1 MSEKLLEISGLSVC
15 YEGEQI
21 LNNICFSVE
30 KGETVGIAGE
40 SGSGKSTLL
49 RAILRLMG
57 KNSSITGGQI
67 TFRGEELT
75 GMSEKKLRSLCGS
88 EIGMIFQ
95 NTGASLCPTRK
106 IGAQICES
114 VRAHEKRCG
123 FITPIFGGMSGRKS
137 RREIKDM
144 TLQRFAD
151 MGLSDGETIWNSYP
165 SSLSGGMNQRVGIA
179 LAMLLHPSL
188 LLADEPTSALDVVSQ
203 AQVLRELQALQ
214 QKEQTGMVLVTH
226 NLAVLEQMA
235 DRVVVLKDG
244 NIVEQG
250 ETRTVF
256 DHPKDEYTK
265 NLLAAVPGRGKMH
278 NHNMLEV
285 NNLSKN
291 FAGTGRE
298 TEFAAVDG
306 ISFTLDA
313 GECLGL
319 IGESGCG
326 KSTTA
331 RLITGLV
338 QADAGSVLLEGEEI
352 LGRKGRRQRE
362 VYRKIQM
369 VFQTPQDSFDPM
381 QTLETGIL
389 EAFRNQ
395 GMSRKEACLHLPE
408 LLKKVE
414 LSSETAMRYPRE
426 TSGGECQRAAIAR
439 ALAVQPSLLICDEAT
454 SALDAAVQ
462 AQIVQLLKKL
472 QREEG
477 LAMLWIGHDLAL
489 VRELCSRVI
498 VMRQGKI
505 VEQGETREVL
515 EYPKEEYTKLLMEYS
530 L

>member
-21 LNNICFSVE
+21 LNNICFSVK

-57 KNSSITGGQI
+57 KNGSITGGQI

-123 FITPIFGGMSGRKS
+123 FITPISGGMSGRKS

-144 TLQRFAD
+144 TLRRFAD

-188 LLADEPTSALDVVSQ
+188 LLADEPTGN
-203 AQVLRELQALQ
+203 LRELQALQ

-265 NLLAAVPGRGKMH
+265 NLLAAVPGRGK
-278 NHNMLEV
+278 N
-285 NNLSKN
+285 
-291 FAGTGRE
+291 
-298 TEFAAVDG
+298 
-306 ISFTLDA
+306 DA
-313 GECLGL
+313 
-319 IGESGCG
+319 
-326 KSTTA
+326 
-331 RLITGLV
+331 
-338 QADAGSVLLEGEEI
+338 
-352 LGRKGRRQRE
+352 
-362 VYRKIQM
+362 
-369 VFQTPQDSFDPM
+369 
-381 QTLETGIL
+381 
-389 EAFRNQ
+389 
-395 GMSRKEACLHLPE
+395 
-408 LLKKVE
+408 
-414 LSSETAMRYPRE
+414 
-426 TSGGECQRAAIAR
+426 
-439 ALAVQPSLLICDEAT
+439 
-454 SALDAAVQ
+454 
-462 AQIVQLLKKL
+462 
-472 QREEG
+472 
-477 LAMLWIGHDLAL
+477 
-489 VRELCSRVI
+489 
-498 VMRQGKI
+498 
-505 VEQGETREVL
+505 
-515 EYPKEEYTKLLMEYS
+515 
-530 L
+530 

>member
-1 MSEKLLEISGLSVC
+1 MSEKLLEISGLSVY

-75 GMSEKKLRSLCGS
+75 GMSERKLRSLCGS

-123 FITPIFGGMSGRKS
+123 FITPISGGMSGRKS

-151 MGLSDGETIWNSYP
+151 MGLSDGGTIWNSYP

-265 NLLAAVPGRGKMH
+265 NLLAAVPGRGK
-278 NHNMLEV
+278 N
-285 NNLSKN
+285 
-291 FAGTGRE
+291 
-298 TEFAAVDG
+298 
-306 ISFTLDA
+306 DA
-313 GECLGL
+313 
-319 IGESGCG
+319 
-326 KSTTA
+326 
-331 RLITGLV
+331 
-338 QADAGSVLLEGEEI
+338 
-352 LGRKGRRQRE
+352 
-362 VYRKIQM
+362 
-369 VFQTPQDSFDPM
+369 
-381 QTLETGIL
+381 
-389 EAFRNQ
+389 
-395 GMSRKEACLHLPE
+395 
-408 LLKKVE
+408 
-414 LSSETAMRYPRE
+414 
-426 TSGGECQRAAIAR
+426 
-439 ALAVQPSLLICDEAT
+439 
-454 SALDAAVQ
+454 
-462 AQIVQLLKKL
+462 
-472 QREEG
+472 
-477 LAMLWIGHDLAL
+477 
-489 VRELCSRVI
+489 
-498 VMRQGKI
+498 
-505 VEQGETREVL
+505 
-515 EYPKEEYTKLLMEYS
+515 
-530 L
+530 

>member
-21 LNNICFSVE
+21 LNNICLSVE

-57 KNSSITGGQI
+57 KKGSITGGQI

-123 FITPIFGGMSGRKS
+123 FITSISGGMSGGKS

-151 MGLSDGETIWNSYP
+151 MGLSDGGTIWNSYP

-235 DRVVVLKDG
+235 DRVVILKDG

-265 NLLAAVPGRGKMH
+265 NLLAAVPGRGK
-278 NHNMLEV
+278 N
-285 NNLSKN
+285 
-291 FAGTGRE
+291 
-298 TEFAAVDG
+298 
-306 ISFTLDA
+306 DA
-313 GECLGL
+313 
-319 IGESGCG
+319 
-326 KSTTA
+326 
-331 RLITGLV
+331 
-338 QADAGSVLLEGEEI
+338 
-352 LGRKGRRQRE
+352 
-362 VYRKIQM
+362 
-369 VFQTPQDSFDPM
+369 
-381 QTLETGIL
+381 
-389 EAFRNQ
+389 
-395 GMSRKEACLHLPE
+395 
-408 LLKKVE
+408 
-414 LSSETAMRYPRE
+414 
-426 TSGGECQRAAIAR
+426 
-439 ALAVQPSLLICDEAT
+439 
-454 SALDAAVQ
+454 
-462 AQIVQLLKKL
+462 
-472 QREEG
+472 
-477 LAMLWIGHDLAL
+477 
-489 VRELCSRVI
+489 
-498 VMRQGKI
+498 
-505 VEQGETREVL
+505 
-515 EYPKEEYTKLLMEYS
+515 
-530 L
+530 

>member
-1 MSEKLLEISGLSVC
+1 MSEKLLEISGFSVC

-57 KNSSITGGQI
+57 NNGSITGGQI

-95 NTGASLCPTRK
+95 NTGASLCPTRT

-123 FITPIFGGMSGRKS
+123 FITPISGGMSGRKS

-151 MGLSDGETIWNSYP
+151 MGLSDGGTIWNSYP
-165 SSLSGGMNQRVGIA
+165 PSLSGGMNQRVGIA

-250 ETRTVF
+250 ETRMAF
-256 DHPKDEYTK
+256 DHPKDEYTR
-265 NLLAAVPGRGKMH
+265 NLLAAVPGRGK
-278 NHNMLEV
+278 N
-285 NNLSKN
+285 
-291 FAGTGRE
+291 
-298 TEFAAVDG
+298 
-306 ISFTLDA
+306 DA
-313 GECLGL
+313 
-319 IGESGCG
+319 
-326 KSTTA
+326 
-331 RLITGLV
+331 
-338 QADAGSVLLEGEEI
+338 
-352 LGRKGRRQRE
+352 
-362 VYRKIQM
+362 
-369 VFQTPQDSFDPM
+369 
-381 QTLETGIL
+381 
-389 EAFRNQ
+389 
-395 GMSRKEACLHLPE
+395 
-408 LLKKVE
+408 
-414 LSSETAMRYPRE
+414 
-426 TSGGECQRAAIAR
+426 
-439 ALAVQPSLLICDEAT
+439 
-454 SALDAAVQ
+454 
-462 AQIVQLLKKL
+462 
-472 QREEG
+472 
-477 LAMLWIGHDLAL
+477 
-489 VRELCSRVI
+489 
-498 VMRQGKI
+498 
-505 VEQGETREVL
+505 
-515 EYPKEEYTKLLMEYS
+515 
-530 L
+530 

>member
-1 MSEKLLEISGLSVC
+1 MSEKLLEISGLSVY

-57 KNSSITGGQI
+57 KNGSITGGQI

-75 GMSEKKLRSLCGS
+75 DMSEKKLRSLCGS

-123 FITPIFGGMSGRKS
+123 FITPISGGMSGRKS

-144 TLQRFAD
+144 TLRRFVD
-151 MGLSDGETIWNSYP
+151 MGLSDGEMIWNSYP

-265 NLLAAVPGRGKMH
+265 NLLAAVPGRGK
-278 NHNMLEV
+278 
-285 NNLSKN
+285 K
-291 FAGTGRE
+291 
-298 TEFAAVDG
+298 
-306 ISFTLDA
+306 DA
-313 GECLGL
+313 
-319 IGESGCG
+319 
-326 KSTTA
+326 
-331 RLITGLV
+331 
-338 QADAGSVLLEGEEI
+338 
-352 LGRKGRRQRE
+352 
-362 VYRKIQM
+362 
-369 VFQTPQDSFDPM
+369 
-381 QTLETGIL
+381 
-389 EAFRNQ
+389 
-395 GMSRKEACLHLPE
+395 
-408 LLKKVE
+408 
-414 LSSETAMRYPRE
+414 
-426 TSGGECQRAAIAR
+426 
-439 ALAVQPSLLICDEAT
+439 
-454 SALDAAVQ
+454 
-462 AQIVQLLKKL
+462 
-472 QREEG
+472 
-477 LAMLWIGHDLAL
+477 
-489 VRELCSRVI
+489 
-498 VMRQGKI
+498 
-505 VEQGETREVL
+505 
-515 EYPKEEYTKLLMEYS
+515 
-530 L
+530 

>member
-21 LNNICFSVE
+21 LNNICFSVK

-49 RAILRLMG
+49 RAVLRLMG

-106 IGAQICES
+106 IGEQICES

-123 FITPIFGGMSGRKS
+123 FTIPISGGMSGRKS

-144 TLQRFAD
+144 TLRRFAD

-265 NLLAAVPGRGKMH
+265 NLLAAVPGRGK
-278 NHNMLEV
+278 N
-285 NNLSKN
+285 
-291 FAGTGRE
+291 
-298 TEFAAVDG
+298 
-306 ISFTLDA
+306 DA
-313 GECLGL
+313 
-319 IGESGCG
+319 
-326 KSTTA
+326 
-331 RLITGLV
+331 
-338 QADAGSVLLEGEEI
+338 
-352 LGRKGRRQRE
+352 
-362 VYRKIQM
+362 
-369 VFQTPQDSFDPM
+369 
-381 QTLETGIL
+381 
-389 EAFRNQ
+389 
-395 GMSRKEACLHLPE
+395 
-408 LLKKVE
+408 
-414 LSSETAMRYPRE
+414 
-426 TSGGECQRAAIAR
+426 
-439 ALAVQPSLLICDEAT
+439 
-454 SALDAAVQ
+454 
-462 AQIVQLLKKL
+462 
-472 QREEG
+472 
-477 LAMLWIGHDLAL
+477 
-489 VRELCSRVI
+489 
-498 VMRQGKI
+498 
-505 VEQGETREVL
+505 
-515 EYPKEEYTKLLMEYS
+515 
-530 L
+530 

>member
-21 LNNICFSVE
+21 LNDICFFVE

-57 KNSSITGGQI
+57 KNGSITGGQI

-88 EIGMIFQ
+88 KIGMIFQ

-114 VRAHEKRCG
+114 VRAHEKRRG
-123 FITPIFGGMSGRKS
+123 STSPVPEGPSGRKS

-151 MGLSDGETIWNSYP
+151 MGLSDGGTIWDSYP

-203 AQVLRELQALQ
+203 AQVLHELRVLQ

-235 DRVVVLKDG
+235 DRVVILKDG

-256 DHPKDEYTK
+256 DYPKDEYTK
-265 NLLAAVPGRGKMH
+265 SLLAAVPGRGK
-278 NHNMLEV
+278 N
-285 NNLSKN
+285 
-291 FAGTGRE
+291 
-298 TEFAAVDG
+298 
-306 ISFTLDA
+306 DA
-313 GECLGL
+313 
-319 IGESGCG
+319 
-326 KSTTA
+326 
-331 RLITGLV
+331 
-338 QADAGSVLLEGEEI
+338 
-352 LGRKGRRQRE
+352 
-362 VYRKIQM
+362 
-369 VFQTPQDSFDPM
+369 
-381 QTLETGIL
+381 
-389 EAFRNQ
+389 
-395 GMSRKEACLHLPE
+395 
-408 LLKKVE
+408 
-414 LSSETAMRYPRE
+414 
-426 TSGGECQRAAIAR
+426 
-439 ALAVQPSLLICDEAT
+439 
-454 SALDAAVQ
+454 
-462 AQIVQLLKKL
+462 
-472 QREEG
+472 
-477 LAMLWIGHDLAL
+477 
-489 VRELCSRVI
+489 
-498 VMRQGKI
+498 
-505 VEQGETREVL
+505 
-515 EYPKEEYTKLLMEYS
+515 
-530 L
+530 

>member
-1 MSEKLLEISGLSVC
+1 MSEKLLEISGISVC
-15 YEGEQI
+15 YEGKQI
-21 LNNICFSVE
+21 LNDICFSVE

-57 KNSSITGGQI
+57 KNGSITGGQI

-123 FITPIFGGMSGRKS
+123 FIPPISGGMSGRKS

-151 MGLSDGETIWNSYP
+151 MGLSDGGTIWNSYP
-165 SSLSGGMNQRVGIA
+165 LSLSGGMNQRVGIA

-203 AQVLRELQALQ
+203 AQVLHELHVLQ

-235 DRVVVLKDG
+235 DRVVILKDG

-265 NLLAAVPGRGKMH
+265 NLLAAVPGRGK
-278 NHNMLEV
+278 N
-285 NNLSKN
+285 
-291 FAGTGRE
+291 
-298 TEFAAVDG
+298 
-306 ISFTLDA
+306 DA
-313 GECLGL
+313 
-319 IGESGCG
+319 
-326 KSTTA
+326 
-331 RLITGLV
+331 
-338 QADAGSVLLEGEEI
+338 
-352 LGRKGRRQRE
+352 
-362 VYRKIQM
+362 
-369 VFQTPQDSFDPM
+369 
-381 QTLETGIL
+381 
-389 EAFRNQ
+389 
-395 GMSRKEACLHLPE
+395 
-408 LLKKVE
+408 
-414 LSSETAMRYPRE
+414 
-426 TSGGECQRAAIAR
+426 
-439 ALAVQPSLLICDEAT
+439 
-454 SALDAAVQ
+454 
-462 AQIVQLLKKL
+462 
-472 QREEG
+472 
-477 LAMLWIGHDLAL
+477 
-489 VRELCSRVI
+489 
-498 VMRQGKI
+498 
-505 VEQGETREVL
+505 
-515 EYPKEEYTKLLMEYS
+515 
-530 L
+530 

>member
-21 LNNICFSVE
+21 LNDICFSVE

-57 KNSSITGGQI
+57 KNGSITGGQI
-67 TFRGEELT
+67 AFRGEDLT
-75 GMSEKKLRSLCGS
+75 GMSEKRLRSLCGS

-123 FITPIFGGMSGRKS
+123 FITPISGGMSGGKS

-151 MGLSDGETIWNSYP
+151 MGFLDGETIWNSYP
-165 SSLSGGMNQRVGIA
+165 SLLSGGMNQRVGIA

-265 NLLAAVPGRGKMH
+265 NLLAAVPGRGK
-278 NHNMLEV
+278 N
-285 NNLSKN
+285 
-291 FAGTGRE
+291 
-298 TEFAAVDG
+298 
-306 ISFTLDA
+306 DA
-313 GECLGL
+313 
-319 IGESGCG
+319 
-326 KSTTA
+326 
-331 RLITGLV
+331 
-338 QADAGSVLLEGEEI
+338 
-352 LGRKGRRQRE
+352 
-362 VYRKIQM
+362 
-369 VFQTPQDSFDPM
+369 
-381 QTLETGIL
+381 
-389 EAFRNQ
+389 
-395 GMSRKEACLHLPE
+395 
-408 LLKKVE
+408 
-414 LSSETAMRYPRE
+414 
-426 TSGGECQRAAIAR
+426 
-439 ALAVQPSLLICDEAT
+439 
-454 SALDAAVQ
+454 
-462 AQIVQLLKKL
+462 
-472 QREEG
+472 
-477 LAMLWIGHDLAL
+477 
-489 VRELCSRVI
+489 
-498 VMRQGKI
+498 
-505 VEQGETREVL
+505 
-515 EYPKEEYTKLLMEYS
+515 
-530 L
+530 